1 MATNKPGTNKEEAS
15 DPKAQNFQFCTR
27 KCLQN
32 VQSKIKKE
40 NVQLCWRFN
49 GNWSYKLEFKRY
61 VYKYYTLES
70 YLVNNMT

>member
-32 VQSKIKKE
+32 VQSRIKKE
-40 NVQLCWRFN
+40 NVHISVDGLTAT
-49 GNWSYKLEFKRY
+49 GVTS
-61 VYKYYTLES
+61 
-70 YLVNNMT
+70 